1 MTNEQLVTLV
11 QAGENVADNML
22 QLWNQNKAFINQMAI
37 KYRGYA
43 EIDDLKQEGYIGLCN
58 AVDYYDLSKGV
69 PFINYAAFWIMSS
82 MQLHISNCTV
92 AIRLPKYARKE
103 VQKYNKIVCEHL
115 QRHGKEPTDYEMA
128 SFMGID
134 EEKLSK
140 IKCNAMLS
148 NIRSLE
154 APMSTGDEEIV
165 LGEML
170 AAEDDVEENV
180 IKKIDTA
187 ALKNMLWKTVEQLPS
202 PYLDIICSRYRD
214 NMSLNEVSQNMG
226 VTKSNARRVE
236 YKALRRLRELD
247 KNKVLHSYHEEYLTS
262 AHVLHVGIDEFNR
275 TWTSSVEKAVLS
287 RLNIKA

>member
-22 QLWNQNKAFINQMAI
+22 QLWKQNEAFISQMAM

-43 EIDDLKQEGYIGLCN
+43 EIDDLKQEGYISLCN
-58 AVDYYDLSKGV
+58 AVDHFDLMKGV
-69 PFINYAAFWIMSS
+69 PFINYAAFWIMQG
-82 MQLHISNCTV
+82 MQHYVSNCTG

-103 VQKYNKIVCEHL
+103 VQQYNKIVCEYW
-115 QRHGKEPTDYEMA
+115 QWYGNEPTDYEMA
-128 SFMGID
+128 SFMGVD

-148 NIRSLE
+148 NMRSLE
-154 APMSTGDEEIV
+154 APMSADNEEIA

-170 AAEDDVEENV
+170 ATEEDVEENV

-202 PYLDIICSRYRD
+202 PYLDIICLRYRD
-214 NMSLNEVSQNMG
+214 NMSLSEVSQNMG

-236 YKALRRLRELD
+236 YKALGRLRELD

-287 RLNIKA
+287 RLNIKS

>member
-1 MTNEQLVTLV
+1 MTNEQLVTFV

-22 QLWNQNKAFINQMAI
+22 QLWKQNETFIGQIAM
-37 KYRGYA
+37 KYHGYA

-58 AVDYYDLSKGV
+58 AVDHYDSNKGV
-69 PFINYAAFWIMSS
+69 PFINYAAFWIKQG
-82 MQLHISNCTV
+82 MQRYISTCTG
-92 AIRLPKYARKE
+92 AIRLPEYARKE
-103 VQKYNKIVCEHL
+103 VQQYKKILSEYL
-115 QRHGKEPTDYEMA
+115 KWYGEEPTDYEMA
-128 SFMGID
+128 GFMGVG
-134 EEKLSK
+134 EEKLFK
-140 IKCNAMLS
+140 IKYNAMLS

-154 APMSTGDEEIV
+154 APMSEGNEEIT

-170 AAEDDVEENV
+170 ATEDDVEADV

-202 PYLDIICSRYRD
+202 PYLDIICLRYRD

-247 KNKVLHSYHEEYLTS
+247 KNKVLHSYHEEYLTC